1 MKKTLILFL
10 TLGLLA
16 LQSFS
21 QEAFVLNKVYRQGW
35 VVWYPSFGTF
45 YVSKPISLT
54 ARKTPDLDPTNW
66 NRYYYP
72 TPTPAPVPEPTPTTT
87 TELEKK
93 LLLLLDGMD
102 KRLKVME
109 KQWLIF
115 GKGFDIQKTDT
126 STIINIKPL

>member
-35 VVWYPSFGTF
+35 IVWYPSYGTF
-45 YVSKPISLT
+45 YISKPVSLT
-54 ARKTPDLDPTNW
+54 ARKTPDLDPINW
-66 NRYYYP
+66 NQYTYP
-72 TPTPAPVPEPTPTTT
+72 PTVPAST

-126 STIINIKPL
+126 STIINIKPLQ